1 MLRYILLW
9 FVMLVI
15 GIGNGALREATFGKV
30 MSGLRAHQLSTLIGA
45 VLMGVFIG
53 FVIQAW
59 PPASSGEALAVGA
72 VWLCLT
78 VAFECFMGLVLR
90 RLPLAEVLAD
100 YDLRA
105 GRVWV
110 LFLLW
115 LLVAPWLFFVL
126 RNA

>member
-9 FVMLVI
+9 PAMLVI
-15 GIGNGALREATFGKV
+15 AVGNGALREMTFGKV
-30 MSGLRAHQLSTLIGA
+30 LPERRAHQLSTIIGA

-53 FVIQAW
+53 FAIHVW
-59 PPASSGEALAVGA
+59 PPSSNGEALAVGA

-78 VAFECFMGLVLR
+78 VAFECFMGLVLQKR
-90 RLPLAEVLAD
+90 PLARVLAD
-100 YDLRA
+100 YDLSA

-115 LLVAPWLFFVL
+115 LLIAPWLFFVL
-126 RNA
+126 RRD